1 MNLKPKDYKNILDK
15 EKYQIQ
21 FAYDYAKIQREMM
34 EKNVQEIEEKKPL
47 QYLEILNDET
57 KKKLIGLCLDKK
69 IMESLNSYDET
80 IYNEDE
86 DSVEEEE
93 MD

>member
-47 QYLEILNDET
+47 KYLEILNDET